1 MAGIYT
7 RKAVQ
12 AILDNA
18 DLAPEEKVDQLFSLH
33 GRAIDDGYV
42 TKTASNTSRDEAVKE
57 AVEKAKAEF
66 VLPDVKES
74 QEYKDLQKSFDD
86 FKIRTDAR
94 SSADYAEVKGKFFDT
109 VYDMIDRSETAKPI
123 ADQLAGIKEKYEEY
137 FNVTDAAKGN
147 PVKTPQFSQDQTK
160 GGYEPTAEDK
170 ARSDLRSLFGLTK
183 G

>member
-12 AILDNA
+12 AILERDE
-18 DLAPEEKVDQLFSLH
+18 LTPEEKVDQLFSLH

-42 TKTASNTSRDEAVKE
+42 TKMASNASRDEAVKD

-66 VLPDVKES
+66 KAPDVKES
-74 QEYKDLQKSFDD
+74 QEYKDLQRAFDD
-86 FKIRTDAR
+86 FKVRTDAR
-94 SSADYAEVKGKFFDT
+94 GSADYADVKGKFFDT

-123 ADQLAGIKEKYEEY
+123 AEQLSGIKEKYEEY
-137 FNVTDAAKGN
+137 FNAETPKGT
-147 PVKTPQFSQDQTK
+147 PVKTPQFSQGQAK

-170 ARSDLRSLFGLTK
+170 ARSDLRALFGLTK

>member
-12 AILDNA
+12 AILDNP

-42 TKTASNTSRDEAVKE
+42 TKIASNTSKDEAVKE
-57 AVEKAKAEF
+57 AVEKAKADF

-74 QEYKDLQKSFDD
+74 DEYKTLQKQFDD
-86 FKIRTDAR
+86 FRIRTDAR
-94 SSADYAEVKGKFFDT
+94 SSAEYSAVKGKFFDQ
-109 VYDMIDRSETAKPI
+109 VYDMVDRSETAKPV
-123 ADQLAGIKEKYEEY
+123 AEQLAGIKEQYEEY
-137 FNVTDAAKGN
+137 FNPETPKGD
-147 PVKTPQFSQDQTK
+147 PVKTPQFSQSQGK

-170 ARSDLRSLFGLTK
+170 ARADLRSIFGLTK